1 MPNLDAELSQF
12 GFFDEYVGVFP
23 SAAQCV
29 DVRMLQQQQSFCPKP
44 VDDLLVQ
51 RALQVPRI
59 VIGD

>member
-1 MPNLDAELSQF
+1 
-12 GFFDEYVGVFP
+12 
-23 SAAQCV
+23 
-29 DVRMLQQQQSFCPKP
+29 MLQQQQSFCPKP